1 MNWSNCYQRCVKK
14 RCKSSKEKCKEI
26 SEICDKGEVVLLLGS
41 GVTSCLVGTWTELLN
56 ELAMMRCADE
66 SMRGSYSYNKED
78 YDGLKRLLT
87 NNRFIPSDID
97 VLEQGEY
104 LRYDPKDPWAGQ
116 HQRSKKYDNWR
127 EFYFA
132 TQVDAA
138 ISRLIDKNLR
148 NGDGQDLRE
157 LEKDFV
163 LWYKNET
170 DADFLNIPRR
180 MASNNSVY
188 NKGYTEESTFK
199 KTLEGHT
206 EDELFDAI
214 NLKFGKGIRFDK
226 LKKAVSASNKRLT
239 AKILGVDESVIEDAI
254 KEKDLKMVLIKTAVA
269 LYRRPDYST
278 LSATLKLC
286 FKKKIKKIINYN
298 FDTVFEEL
306 LSNETIAK
314 LYGCKAINV
323 EIVSYYLKKPIL
335 MGEEKT
341 TDKLISEHVHGV
353 LTKRHP
359 VTPLI
364 FSEYSYL
371 DFQQDFLNWSQLR
384 ISETLDQAS
393 VLCIGFSGVDS
404 NFRYMIRQHMK
415 QMDSPLFGENSTENS
430 DKITNNRKIYL
441 VRACSPDVARF
452 SRLIKENAGVATPLD
467 KRSRSLLKNIE
478 ICLKS
483 YFDMAENYY
492 IRSFGIEILW
502 GEDFGGLA
510 DIIES
515 ISKKK
520 RKSVKGT

>member
-1 MNWSNCYQRCVKK
+1 MNWNNYYRNCVGE
-14 RCKSSKEKCKEI
+14 RCKASKEKCKEI

-66 SMRGSYSYNKED
+66 SMRGPYSYSKKD
-78 YDGLKRLLT
+78 YDGLKRLLE
-87 NNRFIPSDID
+87 NNRFIPSDIN

-116 HQRSKKYDNWR
+116 YQHGKRIDNWR

-132 TQVDAA
+132 TQVDVA

-148 NGDGQDLRE
+148 NGDGQDLKE

-163 LWYKNET
+163 SWYRNEK
-170 DADFLNIPRR
+170 DADFLNIPRK

-188 NKGYTEESTFK
+188 NKGFTEDSILK

-206 EDELFDAI
+206 EYELFDAI
-214 NLKFGKGIRFDK
+214 NSKFGKRIHFDE
-226 LKKAVSASNKRLT
+226 LEKAVSASDKRLV
-239 AKILGVDESVIEDAI
+239 AGMLGVDESFIAGAV
-254 KEKDLKMVLIKTAVA
+254 KEKSLKMVLVKAAIA

-286 FKKKIKKIINYN
+286 FKKKIKKVINYN

-306 LSNETIAK
+306 LSNKKIAK
-314 LYGCKAINV
+314 LYGCKAMKV
-323 EIVSYYLKKPIL
+323 EIDSYYLKKPIL
-335 MGEEKT
+335 MGEKNT
-341 TDKLISEHVHGV
+341 AGTLISEHVHGV
-353 LTKRHP
+353 LTKKYP

-384 ISETLDQAS
+384 ISETLNQAS

-415 QMDSPLFGENSTENS
+415 QIDSPLFGGNNIENTVE
-430 DKITNNRKIYL
+430 ITGNCKIYL
-441 VRACSPDVARF
+441 ARACSPDVVRF
-452 SRLIKENAGVATPLD
+452 SKLIKENVGIAAPLN
-467 KRSRSLLKNIE
+467 KSSESLLKNIA

-492 IRSFGIEILW
+492 IRSFGIEVLW
-502 GEDFGGLA
+502 AEDFSKLA
-510 DIIES
+510 DIIER
-515 ISKKK
+515 IARHGK
-520 RKSVKGT
+520 